1 MAMYTPAVGDN
12 RTQVQYKC
20 EKPEDLNYNMILQRN
35 PKIPTNYN
43 MILHKKTQWGE
54 IEIDGNVHVGKWR

>member
-12 RTQVQYKC
+12 QTQVQYKC
-20 EKPEDLNYNMILQRN
+20 EKPKDPNYKMIL
-35 PKIPTNYN
+35 Y
-43 MILHKKTQWGE
+43 KKTWWSE

>member
-12 RTQVQYKC
+12 RTQVQYKW
-20 EKPEDLNYNMILQRN
+20 EKPKD
-35 PKIPTNYN
+35 PNYN
-43 MILHKKTQWGE
+43 MILHEKAQCGE